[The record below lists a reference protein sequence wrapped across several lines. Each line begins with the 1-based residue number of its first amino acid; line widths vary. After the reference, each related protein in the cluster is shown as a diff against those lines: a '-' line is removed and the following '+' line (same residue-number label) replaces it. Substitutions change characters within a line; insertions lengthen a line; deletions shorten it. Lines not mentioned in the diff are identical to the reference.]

1 MDFTQLLKPYTK
13 LFKSGPLKKKNSI
26 PFTVMILSPHPDDE
40 CISGALAF
48 RLMHENNAHVVNV
61 AVTLGSNEAR
71 QEERKTEL
79 LNACESLEV
88 ECLFLGDKWSTKA
101 KELKSLIQKYA
112 PSIIIAPHL
121 KDHHPAHIKTAELLR
136 KVLSQFK
143 KESFIVASSEFWGA
157 MKKPNLLLEVPAE
170 ILELQMKALT
180 YHVGEV
186 ERNPY
191 HLRLPAWMI
200 DNVRRGAEIVGGKG
214 AEAPV
219 MAFGVL
225 YTVELYSNQKF
236 KKPKNLPSFLTNA
249 SNIGETFQLILDAA
263 SGSKTKVKRG

>member
-1 MDFTQLLKPYTK
+1 MDFTSLLRPYTK
-13 LFKSGPLKKKNSI
+13 LFKSGPLKKKNNI
-26 PFTVMILSPHPDDE
+26 PLTVMILSPHPDDE
-40 CISGALAF
+40 CISGALGF

-61 AVTLGSNEAR
+61 AVTLGSNKDR

-79 LNACESLEV
+79 LNACEALEM
-88 ECLFLGDKWSTKA
+88 ECLFLSDSWTAKA

-121 KDHHPAHIKTAELLR
+121 KDHHPAHIKTAELAR

-143 KESFIVASSEFWGA
+143 KESFILASSEFWGI
-157 MKKPNLLLEVPAE
+157 MKKPNLLLEVPSE

-191 HLRLPAWMI
+191 HLRLPGWMM
-200 DNVRRGAEIVGGKG
+200 DNVRRGSEIVAGKG
-214 AEAPV
+214 TEAPV

-225 YTVELYSNQKF
+225 YSVELYSAQKF
-236 KKPKNLPSFLTNA
+236 KKPRNLPSFLTSS
-249 SNIGETFQLILDAA
+249 SNLGETFQLILDAA